1 VLPPDHVIRRSVV
14 ERCFKALN
22 HWRGIAM
29 GSHKLAGNH
38 HAGPRLAATLYW
50 LTSSLSNAT

>member
-1 VLPPDHVIRRSVV
+1 
-14 ERCFKALN
+14 
-22 HWRGIAM
+22 M
-29 GSHKLAGNH
+29 GSDKLAGNH